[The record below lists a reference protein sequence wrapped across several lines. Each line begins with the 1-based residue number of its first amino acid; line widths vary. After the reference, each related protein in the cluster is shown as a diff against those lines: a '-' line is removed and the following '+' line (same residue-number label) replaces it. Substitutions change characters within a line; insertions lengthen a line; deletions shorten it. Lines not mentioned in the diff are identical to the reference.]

1 MTQGLVAVM
10 QSDSDYFIASTIS
23 DDGHAGPAVNYPCCS
38 VTPSG
43 FAYNSADGVYFADID
58 TAPPLNVKSPRAP
71 AAPSTEFLFGANI
84 TAGDL
89 AYKAQINND
98 LNVFQYFCMAAPDST
113 VYATSTLLH
122 YIFVTFGQ
130 VRRSQQQV
138 PHANRHST
146 IHRRRCQLHCLHS
159 ALAGI

>member
-1 MTQGLVAVM
+1 MIKSYEPDDGSFVPVHFPFPAFQVSVDSVTQGLVAVM
-10 QSDSDYFIASTIS
+10 QSDSNYFIASTIS

-58 TAPPLNVKSPRAP
+58 TAPPLNVKSPP

-84 TAGDL
+84 TAGDV

-98 LNVFQYFCMAAPDST
+98 LNVFQYFCMPAPDST
-113 VYATSTLLH
+113 VYATATLLH
-122 YIFVTFGQ
+122 
-130 VRRSQQQV
+130 
-138 PHANRHST
+138 
-146 IHRRRCQLHCLHS
+146 
-159 ALAGI
+159 